1 MSNQTPRI
9 KYHWRGAVQTG
20 AIAAL
25 VLAVIL
31 PLCYYLSAAG
41 SDPIGIYQSIAWV
54 LAFIGLLGAVVIG
67 CIVWM
72 IGVGRSH
79 GKDH

>member
-1 MSNQTPRI
+1 MSNQTPRTR
-9 KYHWRGAVQTG
+9 YHWRGAVQAG

-41 SDPIGIYQSIAWV
+41 SDSIGINQWV
-54 LAFIGLLGAVVIG
+54 LAFIGLLGAAVIG
-67 CIVWM
+67 CFVWLV
-72 IGVGRSH
+72 GFGRSH
-79 GKDH
+79 GKDD

>member
-1 MSNQTPRI
+1 MSNQTPRT
-9 KYHWRGAVQTG
+9 KYHWRGAVQAG

-41 SDPIGIYQSIAWV
+41 SDSIGINQSIAWM
-54 LAFIGLLGAVVIG
+54 LAFIGLLGATVIG
-67 CIVWM
+67 CIVWLV
-72 IGVGRSH
+72 GFGRSRE
-79 GKDH
+79 KDD